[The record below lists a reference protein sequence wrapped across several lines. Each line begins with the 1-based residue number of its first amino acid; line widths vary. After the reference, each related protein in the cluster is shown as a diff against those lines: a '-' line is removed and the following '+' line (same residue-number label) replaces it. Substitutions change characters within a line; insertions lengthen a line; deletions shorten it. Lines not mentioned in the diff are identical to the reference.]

1 MLEIQI
7 DPTNP
12 VDVSVAH
19 VNAVVPLSITPP
31 HIREVKAALVT
42 IREVCKM
49 NTPEYLN
56 AIETIERF
64 VNTR

>member
-7 DPTNP
+7 DPANP

-31 HIREVKAALVT
+31 HIREVKAALVV
-42 IREVCKM
+42 IREVC
-49 NTPEYLN
+49 TLDDPAYLN
-56 AIETIERF
+56 AIGTIERF